1 MTPTT
6 IHHARI
12 MIEGGCTIEDVCVT
26 LGLKFTDAVYAV
38 AGSLKANPEEN
49 RKVRKILTGMKMPVP
64 PPISTAFKPRITDVH
79 KGRRAVES
87 VESLPLK
94 TRIAA

>member
-1 MTPTT
+1 MSPVKV
-6 IHHARI
+6 HHARI

-26 LGLKFTDAVYAV
+26 LGLKFTDAMYAV

-64 PPISTAFKPRITDVH
+64 PPVSTVVPMGH
-79 KGRRAVES
+79 RAVES
-87 VESLPLK
+87 VKSLPSK
-94 TRIAA
+94 TRAAA